1 MSKCGGLAWTDPPH
15 DKRGGAT
22 VTKGIQ
28 HAIAAIQDVML
39 LQSGIRYA
47 PDNPQDMAAM
57 AEPVSIC
64 MAGTGI
70 VNYGD
75 GLTIYNPITL
85 RLWLTVAH
93 KDTGR
98 NDAKVIGYGDSV
110 PQALWQ
116 SLNLAGT
123 VDSIEQI
130 RIVGYGPWSIN
141 GLARYGWAFEIDVRI
156 TVC

>member
-1 MSKCGGLAWTDPPH
+1 M
-15 DKRGGAT
+15 
-22 VTKGIQ
+22 TKGIQ
-28 HAIAAIQDVML
+28 YAIAAVQDVML

-47 PDNPQDMAAM
+47 PDNPQDMAAQ

-64 MAGTGI
+64 MAGPG
-70 VNYGD
+70 VVDYFD
-75 GLTIYNPITL
+75 GCVYYNPITL

-98 NDAKVIGYGDSV
+98 NDATVIGYGDSV
-110 PQALWQ
+110 PAALWATI
-116 SLNLAGT
+116 NLSDT

-130 RIVGYGPWSIN
+130 RIVGYGPWMIN
-141 GLARYGWAFEIDVRI
+141 GMARYGWAFEIDVRI